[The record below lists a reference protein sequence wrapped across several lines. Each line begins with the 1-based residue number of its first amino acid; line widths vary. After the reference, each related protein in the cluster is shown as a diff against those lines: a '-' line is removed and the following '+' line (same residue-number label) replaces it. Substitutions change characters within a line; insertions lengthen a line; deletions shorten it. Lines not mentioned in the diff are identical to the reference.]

1 MLWLSNRGKRKSSP
15 KNTDLRPSQAPAEMF
30 ERLEERIVFYAGP
43 MLVGMPPH
51 ASLENVFASVVRM
64 NTNMGNIDI
73 ELYDGTAPNT
83 VNNFKRYI
91 AAGRLD
97 ETIFHRSEPGF
108 VLQGGGFKFQN
119 GVGATPVQTY
129 APVNNEFSRL
139 NLARTISMA
148 KLPGDPN
155 SATSQFFINLVN
167 NPNLDTQN
175 GGFTVFGKVVRGWNI
190 VEAIAGLQTR
200 NLNQQLNGTVVGPF
214 DNVPTRPNYDPVAGP
229 SEASLVRIIDIE
241 LIKTAG
247 SARYYIHTTHI
258 PEGFRGAQVV
268 ERIDL
273 QNMDRDIFNFY
284 QVLVRYETGER
295 DQVITSGVLQ
305 AGERRSF
312 KISDFNFPNYNIV
325 RANVP
330 YSIEVRSSRA
340 MAASLN
346 HRDFGITLDE
356 SLTAILNI
364 RQAEL
369 QKWNIPGGEKG
380 TGFQSY
386 ITYQNLTP
394 NYVTLNM
401 AVHSEDGTTR
411 FIQRVLKP
419 YRRGGLEV
427 HNIGVVPNGRFNV
440 QINASGPIV
449 AGISQYKIGTTG
461 ATTNASTSTGAI
473 NTGST
478 LGVVAG
484 AIIPSQGQSFVD
496 LYYTAP
502 APGAIFVDL
511 EYILSNGQT
520 LTSLPVLLTTGQ
532 RSARVDLALANPS
545 IPKDQ
550 FFTIRY
556 TARGQ
561 AAPVAAR
568 FTSRQGG
575 DEMSLAFQTASTR
588 TMAFADGFTDPTIVG
603 TGGMRE
609 TISVFNPYVETNVL
623 FFYQLVFQFSDGS
636 LIWAP
641 LQGLS
646 ASARRDHVAYDIPD
660 VKAKIDS
667 NPAFRFY
674 SVQVISSQL
683 VTPLV
688 NGAVVAQLTRTHN
701 TWNQNLAT
709 LPALDPRMTIS
720 WLNEPDFLPS

>member
-1 MLWLSNRGKRKSSP
+1 MLWLSNLGKRMQSPKSSGS
-15 KNTDLRPSQAPAEMF
+15 RSVEAPAELF
-30 ERLEERIVFYAGP
+30 DRLEERVVFYAGP
-43 MLVGMPPH
+43 MLTGMPPH
-51 ASLENVFASVVRM
+51 ASLENVFSTVVRM

-73 ELYDGTAPNT
+73 ELFDGTAPAT
-83 VNNFKRYI
+83 VTNFKRYI

-97 ETIFHRSEPGF
+97 ETIFHRSVSGF
-108 VLQGGGFKFQN
+108 VLQGGGFRFEN

-139 NLARTISMA
+139 NLARTIAMA
-148 KLPGDPN
+148 KLGGDPN

-167 NPNLDTQN
+167 NPSLDTQN

-190 VEAIAGLQTR
+190 VEAIAGLETR
-200 NLNQQLNGTVVGPF
+200 NLNQQLVGNAF
-214 DNVPTRPNYDPVAGP
+214 SEVPIRPNYDPATGP
-229 SEASLVRIIDIE
+229 TEASLVRIIDIE

-247 SARYYIHTTHI
+247 SSRYFIHTTHI

-273 QNMDRDIFNFY
+273 QNLDRDIFNFY
-284 QVLVRYETGER
+284 QVIVRYESGLR

-305 AGERRSF
+305 AGERRTF
-312 KISDFNFPNYNIV
+312 KVSDFNFPNYNIV

-330 YSIEVRSSRA
+330 YSIEVRSTRA

-346 HRDFGITLDE
+346 HRDFGVTLDE
-356 SLTAILNI
+356 SMTAILNI
-364 RQAEL
+364 RQGEL

-380 TGFQSY
+380 TGMQSFV
-386 ITYQNLTP
+386 TYQNLTP

-401 AVHSEDGTTR
+401 AIHSEDGTTR
-411 FIQRVLKP
+411 YIQRVLKP

-427 HNIGVVPNGRFNV
+427 HNIGAVPSGRFNV

-449 AGISQYKIGTTG
+449 AGISQYKAGANG
-461 ATTNASTSTGAI
+461 ATTTGSHSSGVPD
-473 NTGST
+473 TGST

-484 AIIPSQGQSFVD
+484 AYIPTSGQTFVD
-496 LYYTAP
+496 LFYTAATP
-502 APGAIFVDL
+502 AIVFVDL

-520 LTSLPVLLTTGQ
+520 LTSLPVLLTSGQ
-532 RSARVDLALANPS
+532 RSARVDLAQANPS

-556 TARGQ
+556 TVRNQ

-568 FTSRQGG
+568 YISRQAG
-575 DEMSLAFQTASTR
+575 DEMSMAFQTAATR
-588 TMAFADGFTDPTIVG
+588 TMAFADGYTDPTIVG
-603 TGGMRE
+603 SGGMRE
-609 TISVFNPYVETNVL
+609 TISVFNPYTDSGVL
-623 FFYQLVFQFSDGS
+623 FFYQLFFQFSDGS
-636 LIWAP
+636 LVLAP

-646 ASARRDHVAYDIPD
+646 AGARRDHRAYDID
-660 VKAKIDS
+660 AVKAKIDS
-667 NPAFRFY
+667 DPAFQFY

-683 VTPLV
+683 VVPLV
-688 NGAVVAQLTRTHN
+688 NGAVVAQITRTHN

-709 LPALDPRMTIS
+709 LPALDPRHTIS
-720 WLNEPDFLPS
+720 WLNEPAFRPI